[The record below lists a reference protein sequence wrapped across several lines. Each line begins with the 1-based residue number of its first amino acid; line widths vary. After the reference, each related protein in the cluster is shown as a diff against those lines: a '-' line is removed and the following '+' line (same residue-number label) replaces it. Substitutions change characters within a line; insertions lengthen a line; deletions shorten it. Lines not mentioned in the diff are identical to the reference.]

1 MICKNSKG
9 DWFASTSTGQP
20 GVVFRFHA
28 TEAGVDGGAVIT
40 VDPKRLPGSGVCPP
54 PKNLCMSPDGQKLWI
69 GNMVL
74 GAEAESV
81 PVEADR
87 RGLAFKRVGGMLAC
101 WAGNQCVA
109 EIAVLNSADSAE
121 GNEGGD
127 ALGKTVLVL
136 WDAATGKRLKTVE
149 ALAAATLEGSP
160 DGKWIAEG
168 GTDKRI
174 RFRDAKTLEVVREI
188 RAHDAPVGDLKW
200 HHTLPLLVSAGADQW
215 IRVWEPETG
224 RLLEEFRRVDLIP
237 EGLDISADGRQLGI
251 GNGMT
256 TEIFSPKSFVAS
268 SKR

>member
-1 MICKNSKG
+1 
-9 DWFASTSTGQP
+9 
-20 GVVFRFHA
+20 
-28 TEAGVDGGAVIT
+28 
-40 VDPKRLPGSGVCPP
+40 
-54 PKNLCMSPDGQKLWI
+54 MSPDGQKLWI

-174 RFRDAKTLEVVREI
+174 RFRDSRTLEVVREI

-224 RLLEEFRRVDLIP
+224 RLLEEFRRVDLLP
-237 EGLDISADGRQLGI
+237 EGLDISADGLQLGI
-251 GNGMT
+251 GNGNGVT
-256 TEIFSPKSFVAS
+256 TEIFSPKSFAVAS
-268 SKR
+268 EK